1 MSMRNWLF
9 FVFFSQPVALGA
21 WLPRI
26 PEVQEKLALSPAE
39 LAVALIG
46 APIGTLSALLVAGRI
61 GERLGA
67 QKTMLI
73 FYPLFFLAMSL
84 PFLAGSQ
91 ISLFISLAIMGA
103 TLSILELGMNVSAD
117 LYEKQ
122 RKKLVMSRAHGL
134 WSLGLMAGTIVGSAS
149 AALQFNPFW
158 MEVAIFAVLVLP
170 SLYAVKQVNLDQPVL
185 EPSTVQTR
193 KTGFTMPHIV
203 LLGICLFTFGTT
215 LTEGAVADW
224 AAIFMRDVHSASP
237 GFAGLSLTVFTMAA
251 ALTRL
256 TGDKLREHFA
266 TNDLARTLA
275 IIGVIGLGVIY
286 FAPNAIIA
294 LGGFAL
300 LGCGIALGFPLAVTA
315 AANAPGKSSA
325 SNVAVLTFL
334 ALSGFLV
341 GPISIGFVAEAT
353 NIKIGLMVITPML
366 AISAVLASTLKPSSS
381 KSQTSE
387 SQTT

>member
-39 LAVALIG
+39 LAIALIG
-46 APIGTLSALLVAGRI
+46 APIGTLSSLLVAGRI
-61 GERLGA
+61 GDWLGA

-73 FYPLFFLAMSL
+73 FYPLFFLAMTL
-84 PFLAGSQ
+84 PFLANSQ
-91 ISLFISLAIMGA
+91 LTLMLSLAVMGS

-134 WSLGLMAGTIVGSAS
+134 WSFGLTTGTIVGSAS
-149 AALQFNPFW
+149 AAVRLDPFL
-158 MEVAIFAVLVLP
+158 MEVAIFAVLILP
-170 SLYAVKQVNLDQPVL
+170 SLYAVKQVNLDQPA
-185 EPSTVQTR
+185 PAAAGNTG
-193 KTGFTMPHIV
+193 KMGFTMPHIL

-224 AAIFMRDVHSASP
+224 AAIFMRDIHGASH
-237 GFAGLSLTVFTMAA
+237 GFAGLSLTFFTMSV

-256 TGDKLREHFA
+256 TGDKLREHFS
-266 TNDLARTLA
+266 TTDLARTLA
-275 IIGVIGLGVIY
+275 IIGVLGLGVIY
-286 FAPNAIIA
+286 IAPNAIIA
-294 LGGFAL
+294 MLGFAM
-300 LGCGIALGFPLAVTA
+300 LGSGVALGFPLAVTA

-325 SNVAVLTFL
+325 SNVAVLSFL
-334 ALSGFLV
+334 ALTGFLV
-341 GPISIGFVAEAT
+341 GPISIGFVAEVT

-366 AISAVLASTLKPSSS
+366 AVSAVLASTLKPSSS
-381 KSQTSE
+381 HTETSE

>member
-39 LAVALIG
+39 LAIALIG
-46 APIGTLSALLVAGRI
+46 APIGTLSSLLVAGRI
-61 GERLGA
+61 GDWLGA

-73 FYPLFFLAMSL
+73 FYPLFFLAMTL
-84 PFLAGSQ
+84 PFLANSQ
-91 ISLFISLAIMGA
+91 LTLMLSLAIMGS

-134 WSLGLMAGTIVGSAS
+134 WSFGLMTGTIVGSAS
-149 AALQFNPFW
+149 AALRFDPFL
-158 MEVAIFAVLVLP
+158 MEVAIFAVLILP
-170 SLYAVKQVNLDQPVL
+170 SLYAVKQVNLDQPA
-185 EPSTVQTR
+185 PATSGNTGT
-193 KTGFTMPHIV
+193 TGFTMPHIL

-224 AAIFMRDVHSASP
+224 AAIFMRDIHGASH
-237 GFAGLSLTVFTMAA
+237 GFAGLSLTFFTMSV

-256 TGDKLREHFA
+256 TGDKLREHFS
-266 TNDLARTLA
+266 TTDLARTLA
-275 IIGVIGLGVIY
+275 IIGVLGLGVIY
-286 FAPNAIIA
+286 IAPNAIIA
-294 LGGFAL
+294 MLGFAM
-300 LGCGIALGFPLAVTA
+300 LGSGVALGFPLAVTA

-325 SNVAVLTFL
+325 SNVAVLSFL
-334 ALSGFLV
+334 ALTGFLV
-341 GPISIGFVAEAT
+341 GPISIGFVAEVT

-366 AISAVLASTLKPSSS
+366 AVSAVLASTLKPSSS
-381 KSQTSE
+381 HTETSE

>member
-39 LAVALIG
+39 LAIALIG
-46 APIGTLSALLVAGRI
+46 APIGTLSSLLVAGRI
-61 GERLGA
+61 GDWLGA

-73 FYPLFFLAMSL
+73 FYPLFFLAMTL
-84 PFLAGSQ
+84 PFLANSQ
-91 ISLFISLAIMGA
+91 LTLMLSLAVMGS

-134 WSLGLMAGTIVGSAS
+134 WSLGLMTGTIVGSAS
-149 AALQFNPFW
+149 AAVRFDPFL
-158 MEVAIFAVLVLP
+158 MEVAIFAVLILP
-170 SLYAVKQVNLDQPVL
+170 SLYAVKQVNLDQPA
-185 EPSTVQTR
+185 PAATANTGKTR
-193 KTGFTMPHIV
+193 FTMPHIL

-224 AAIFMRDVHSASP
+224 AAIFMRDIHGASH
-237 GFAGLSLTVFTMAA
+237 GFAGLSLTFFTMSV

-256 TGDKLREHFA
+256 TGDKLREHFS
-266 TNDLARTLA
+266 TTDLARTLA
-275 IIGVIGLGVIY
+275 IIGVMGLGVIY
-286 FAPNAIIA
+286 IAPNAIIA
-294 LGGFAL
+294 MLGFAM
-300 LGCGIALGFPLAVTA
+300 LGSGVALGFPLAVTA

-325 SNVAVLTFL
+325 SNVAVLSFL
-334 ALSGFLV
+334 ALTGFLV
-341 GPISIGFVAEAT
+341 GPISIGFVAEVT

-366 AISAVLASTLKPSSS
+366 AVSAVLASTLKPSSS
-381 KSQTSE
+381 HTETSE

>member
-1 MSMRNWLF
+1 MRNWLF

-39 LAVALIG
+39 LAIALIG
-46 APIGTLSALLVAGRI
+46 APIGTLSSLLVAGRI
-61 GERLGA
+61 GDWLGA

-73 FYPLFFLAMSL
+73 FYPLFFLAMTL
-84 PFLAGSQ
+84 PFLANSQ
-91 ISLFISLAIMGA
+91 LTLMLSLALMGS

-134 WSLGLMAGTIVGSAS
+134 WSFGLMTGTIVGSAS
-149 AALQFNPFW
+149 AAMRLDPFL
-158 MEVAIFAVLVLP
+158 MEVAIFAVLILP
-170 SLYAVKQVNLDQPVL
+170 SLYAVKQVNLDQPA
-185 EPSTVQTR
+185 PAATANTG
-193 KTGFTMPHIV
+193 KTGFTMPHIL

-224 AAIFMRDVHSASP
+224 AAIFMRDIHGASH
-237 GFAGLSLTVFTMAA
+237 GFAGLSLTFFTMSV

-256 TGDKLREHFA
+256 TGDKLREHFS
-266 TNDLARTLA
+266 TTDLARTLA
-275 IIGVIGLGVIY
+275 IIGVLGLGVIY
-286 FAPNAIIA
+286 IAPNAIIA
-294 LGGFAL
+294 MLGFAM
-300 LGCGIALGFPLAVTA
+300 LGSGVALGFPLAVTA

-325 SNVAVLTFL
+325 SNVAVLSFL
-334 ALSGFLV
+334 ALTGFLV
-341 GPISIGFVAEAT
+341 GPISIGFVAEVT

-366 AISAVLASTLKPSSS
+366 AVSAVLASTLKPSSS
-381 KSQTSE
+381 HTETSE

>member
-39 LAVALIG
+39 LAIALIG
-46 APIGTLSALLVAGRI
+46 APIGTLSSLLVAGRI
-61 GERLGA
+61 GDWLGA

-73 FYPLFFLAMSL
+73 FYPLFFLAMTL
-84 PFLAGSQ
+84 PFLANSQ
-91 ISLFISLAIMGA
+91 LTLMLSLAVMGS
-103 TLSILELGMNVSAD
+103 TLSILELGMNLSAD

-134 WSLGLMAGTIVGSAS
+134 WSFGLMTGTIVGSAS
-149 AALQFNPFW
+149 AAVRLDPFL
-158 MEVAIFAVLVLP
+158 MEAAIFAILVLP
-170 SLYAVKQVNLDQPVL
+170 SLYAVKQVNLDQPA
-185 EPSTVQTR
+185 PAATGNTGT
-193 KTGFTMPHIV
+193 TGFTMPHIL

-224 AAIFMRDVHSASP
+224 AAIFMRDIHGASH
-237 GFAGLSLTVFTMAA
+237 GFAGLSLTFFTMSV

-256 TGDKLREHFA
+256 TGDKLREHFS
-266 TNDLARTLA
+266 TTDLARTLA
-275 IIGVIGLGVIY
+275 IIGVMGLGVIY
-286 FAPNAIIA
+286 IAPNAIIA
-294 LGGFAL
+294 MLGFAM
-300 LGCGIALGFPLAVTA
+300 LGSGVALGFPLAVTA

-325 SNVAVLTFL
+325 SNVAVLSFL
-334 ALSGFLV
+334 ALTGFLV
-341 GPISIGFVAEAT
+341 GPISIGFVAEVT

-366 AISAVLASTLKPSSS
+366 AVSAVLASTLKPSSS
-381 KSQTSE
+381 HTETSE